1 MSDKLLKRLMGQSVD
16 AAPAGAAPRDTQTTA
31 DLTRALHGVRRQLLE
46 LTGLVQQQSDFTVEA
61 LHRAG
66 WQSDAE
72 ATQQAALRKA
82 LRLVDTRDADVIVG
96 PWTGEVGFE
105 LLYWIPFLNWL
116 VEQGFDSRRMI
127 VVSRGG
133 ASAWYQHL
141 TPRYVDILDV
151 VAPADFQSQTA
162 GPKKQLEGRAL
173 DRQVIDAVRAR
184 LQLAGDAPVLHPS
197 AMYRLFQALWRRQ
210 ASVEL
215 VRSFTVYKP
224 MEVEAGVLDLD
235 VPLPAGYIAAKFYF
249 SKAFPDSSNNRRAVT
264 QLLQGV
270 SRQAPVAMLTATTR
284 LDDHVDIDAPA
295 GSGIYVVDTHRVP
308 QDNLTFQ
315 TRIIAGSR
323 GFVGTYGG
331 LSYLAPFLGVR
342 SLSMFSRRDGF
353 ENHHLECANQVFDE
367 LLPGGFLAI
376 DRRALDIVAPT
387 VAGWERVARASAKA
401 AKATGI
407 P

>member
-1 MSDKLLKRLMGQSVD
+1 VSDNLLKRLMGQAVD
-16 AAPAGAAPRDTQTTA
+16 KPAAAAPREAQATA
-31 DLTRALHGVRRQLLE
+31 DLTRALHSVRRQLLE

-82 LRLVDTRDADVIVG
+82 LRLVDTAEPDVIVG

-105 LLYWIPFLNWL
+105 LMYWIPFLNWL
-116 VEQGFDSRRMI
+116 VEQGFDSRRMV

-133 ASAWYQHL
+133 ASAWYRHL
-141 TPRYVDILDV
+141 TSRYVDVLDV
-151 VAPADFQSQTA
+151 VSPADFKSQTA
-162 GPKKQLEGRAL
+162 GPKKQLEGRGL
-173 DRQVIDAVRAR
+173 DRQIVDAVRAR
-184 LQLAGDAPVLHPS
+184 LQVAADAPVLHPA

-215 VRSFTVYKP
+215 VQSFTVYKP
-224 MEVEAGVLDLD
+224 IDIDDAPLDLD

-249 SKAFPDSSNNRRAVT
+249 SKAFPDSAKNRRAVT
-264 QLLQGV
+264 ELLQAV
-270 SRQAPVAMLTATTR
+270 SRQAPVALLTASTR

-295 GSGIYVVDTHRVP
+295 GSGIYVVDSHRVP
-308 QDNLTFQ
+308 QNNLTFQ
-315 TRIIAGSR
+315 SRVIAASR

-331 LSYLAPFLGVR
+331 FSYLAPFLGVR
-342 SLSMFSRRDGF
+342 SLSVFSRRDGF
-353 ENHHLECANQVFDE
+353 ENHHLECANQVFDK

-376 DRRALDIVAPT
+376 DRRALDMVAPT
-387 VAGWERVARASAKA
+387 VTGWQRMARA
-401 AKATGI
+401 ATTEASEAGTR
-407 P
+407 